1 MLFLFIAMDLNA
13 YYSYSYQANKQY
25 HWIQLNIIL
34 VSGAA
39 RHQVPLWSEL
49 TQAIPALPQ

>member
-25 HWIQLNIIL
+25 HWIQLNIML
-34 VSGAA
+34 VSKGA
-39 RHQVPLWSEL
+39 RGEVPLYGIENC
-49 TQAIPALPQ
+49 